1 VKNKK
6 TIFIVEDDLLS
17 AEYLKEFLEKENY
30 HILDIVDTGEEAI
43 EKCKILKPDILLMDI
58 MLKGT
63 MSGSEAAIEIKYAH
77 PECKIIFLTAFADTE
92 MIEYAVDAKAY
103 AYLMKPYREKEILA
117 TIKVV
122 MTQDTTPLQKKI
134 QPELIIL
141 KNHFSFDI
149 KRRLFY
155 KYNKEIPLTSKKLK
169 LIELLAKHKNST
181 VSNEQICIYIWGE
194 IKSNSTL
201 RSLIYRFRSTINDDI
216 IHNVNGVGYS
226 ILTNE

>member
-1 VKNKK
+1 MKNKK

>member
-1 VKNKK
+1 MKNKK

-43 EKCKILKPDILLMDI
+43 EKCKVLKPDILLMDI

-194 IKSNSTL
+194 IKSNSIL

-226 ILTNE
+226 ILTN